1 MGEGLSSDSG
11 AVLFVDDDADV
22 LTAARVLLSRNGY
35 RMFTAQ
41 SPAEAWS
48 VLAAEAIDVI
58 LLDLNFSR
66 GATSGAEGFEW
77 LAEIRAHDPDAIVV
91 VVTGHSGVNIAVAA
105 MKAGA
110 SDFVMKP
117 WSNARLLETVQAAQ
131 ALRAHRRRAATDPAA
146 ATVDEEALIIGE
158 SPAIQRVRDRINRA
172 APTVAAVLLR
182 GEAGSGKSLAAR
194 VLHARSGRA
203 GQPFVRLD
211 VRGLAADQAAPALA
225 RAAAEA
231 AGGTLFLDEVAA
243 LPPAAQ
249 AELLGLIE
257 AGADVRLVSATRAGR
272 DGMAALRDDLLARLD
287 TVEIILPPLAERGD
301 DAVLLAEHFMRLFSR
316 RYGRPP
322 KPLAAEAIQALTDH
336 PPAGGVRGLRQAVE
350 RAVVL
355 GDGEVLTAADLA
367 PTAVTSSGGAIAS
380 DLNLARSEKAIVE
393 AALKRHAHN
402 VSQAAKELGLTRAA
416 LYRRMV
422 KHGL

>member
-11 AVLFVDDDADV
+11 TVLFVDDDADV
-22 LTAARVLLSRNGY
+22 LTAARVLLGRNGY

-48 VLAAEAIDVI
+48 VLAAEAVDVI

-77 LAEIRAHDPDAIVV
+77 LAEIRAQDRDAIVV

-110 SDFVMKP
+110 SDLVMKP
-117 WSNARLLETVQAAQ
+117 WSNARFLETVRSAH
-131 ALRAHRRRAATDPAA
+131 ALRTRRRRAAGEGA
-146 ATVDEEALIIGE
+146 ATVDEDLLIVGE
-158 SPAIQRVRDRINRA
+158 SPAIQRVRDRINRT
-172 APTVAAVLLR
+172 APTGAAVLLR

-203 GQPFVRLD
+203 ARPFVRLD
-211 VRGLAADQAAPALA
+211 ARGLAPETAAAALA

-231 AGGTLFLDEVAA
+231 DGGTLFLDEVAA
-243 LPPAAQ
+243 LSGAAQ
-249 AELLGLIE
+249 AELLALVE
-257 AGADVRLVSATRAGR
+257 RGADLRLVSATRAGA
-272 DGMAALRDDLLARLD
+272 DGLSDLRDDLRGRLD
-287 TVEIILPPLAERGD
+287 TVEIMLPPLAERSD
-301 DAVLLAEHFMRLFSR
+301 DAVLLAQHFERLFAH
-316 RYGRPP
+316 RYGRPS
-322 KPLAAEAIQALTDH
+322 KPLAADAVQRLRDQ

-355 GDGEVLTAADLA
+355 SEGDSLSAADLA
-367 PTAVTSSGGAIAS
+367 PPAVIVEGAAVS

-422 KHGL
+422 KHDL

>member
-11 AVLFVDDDADV
+11 TVLFVDDDADV
-22 LTAARVLLSRNGY
+22 LTAARVLLGRNGY

-41 SPAEAWS
+41 SPAQAWS
-48 VLAAEAIDVI
+48 VLAAQAVDVI

-77 LAEIRAHDPDAIVV
+77 LAEIRAQDRDAIVV

-117 WSNARLLETVQAAQ
+117 WSNPRLLETVRSAH
-131 ALRAHRRRAATDPAA
+131 ALRAHRRRAAAGEGA
-146 ATVDEEALIIGE
+146 ATVDEDLLIIGE
-158 SPAIQRVRDRINRA
+158 SPAIQRARDRINRA
-172 APTVAAVLLR
+172 APTGAAVLLM

-194 VLHARSGRA
+194 VLHARSSRSDR
-203 GQPFVRLD
+203 PFVRLD
-211 VRGLAADQAAPALA
+211 LRGLAQEGAAAALA

-231 AGGTLFLDEVAA
+231 DGGTLFLDELAV
-243 LPPAAQ
+243 LPGAAQ
-249 AELLGLIE
+249 GELLAAIE
-257 AGADVRLVSATRAGR
+257 AGADLRLVSATRGGP
-272 DGMAALRDDLLARLD
+272 DGLASLRDDLRGRLD
-287 TVEIILPPLAERGD
+287 TVEIVLPPLAERGD
-301 DAVLLAEHFMRLFSR
+301 DAVLLAQHFERLFSH
-316 RYGRPP
+316 RYGHPS
-322 KPLAAEAIQALTDH
+322 KPLAADAIQRLKDH

-355 GDGEVLTAADLA
+355 GEGDSITVADLA
-367 PTAVTSSGGAIAS
+367 PRAVTVEGTAVS

-402 VSQAAKELGLTRAA
+402 VSQAARELGLTRAA